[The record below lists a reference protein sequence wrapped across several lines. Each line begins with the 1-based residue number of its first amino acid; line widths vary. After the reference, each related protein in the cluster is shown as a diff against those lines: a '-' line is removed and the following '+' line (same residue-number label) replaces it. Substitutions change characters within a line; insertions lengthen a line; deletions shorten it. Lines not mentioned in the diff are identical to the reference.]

1 MNSQTNI
8 VENIVVNWKRS
19 QNRKRRFEIYE
30 MELLKR
36 MKLKSPQVIS
46 GKHNM
51 SLLRLKKSVT
61 YSYLIQAFLV

>member
-8 VENIVVNWKRS
+8 AENIVVNWNVLKIE
-19 QNRKRRFEIYE
+19 KEGFEIYE

-46 GKHNM
+46 GN
-51 SLLRLKKSVT
+51 T
-61 YSYLIQAFLV
+61 I